1 MSLLLIRQVHIIA
14 QPDAESNQNIEVVMS
29 NTIAV
34 QTMNPVIDESI
45 SSGEANTAITS
56 VQPSPAKIIAP
67 DPSEPPTLE
76 MLMQMYA
83 TQEREC
89 WLCDGIAKK
98 VAGAKEISEDDR
110 WHFTSCVL
118 SWEYLHRNNE

>member
-1 MSLLLIRQVHIIA
+1 
-14 QPDAESNQNIEVVMS
+14 MS

-34 QTMNPVIDESI
+34 QTLNSGLEDSI
-45 SSGEANTAITS
+45 AADNANSQMVS
-56 VQPSPAKIIAP
+56 VQSTPAKIVP
-67 DPSEPPTLE
+67 PSPSEPPTLE

-89 WLCDGIAKK
+89 WLCEGIARK
-98 VAGAKEISEDDR
+98 VAAAKELSEDDS

-118 SWEYLHRNNE
+118 SWEYLHRNND

>member
-1 MSLLLIRQVHIIA
+1 
-14 QPDAESNQNIEVVMS
+14 MS

-34 QTMNPVIDESI
+34 QTLTPVIEESI
-45 SSGEANTAITS
+45 PADNCNIQRSA
-56 VQPSPAKIIAP
+56 VQPQSLKTVPP
-67 DPSEPPTLE
+67 NPSEPPTLE

-98 VAGAKEISEDDR
+98 IAAAKEISEDDS

-118 SWEYLHRNNE
+118 SWEYLHRHND